1 MGRGLYNGRPA
12 LVETVRAPLPSA
24 ASMLLSEV
32 ARPTAVHYRMLALT
46 WAGWLF
52 DFYDLILYTFLLAPI
67 TADLGLGR
75 ETHAAVMGVSLG
87 ATAAGGILFGA
98 LADRHGRKAVLQW
111 SILTYSLGAVL
122 CGLAPG
128 LGALAAARVVTGL
141 GVGGEWAIGHALL
154 AESVP
159 PRLRGRF
166 GALLQTGAPVGVG
179 LAAVVGSFL
188 APAIGWRATFLVSG
202 LPALLVAAI
211 RRGLPESDLWRA
223 HPSPSHDRPRR
234 VAPYL
239 GRAFGL
245 AVLNM
250 SSYWLTYTWL
260 PTYLREERGLSIA
273 GSGAKVLVVVVGELL
288 GYASFGLVSD
298 RLGRRPAFSLYAG
311 LMAVGLVSITLLW
324 PLIVGWP
331 PLLLGCL
338 WLVGFGTGT
347 WSNFGPMFA
356 ELFPT
361 ALRTTLVGSVFNAAR
376 GVQLVAP
383 MVVALLARRYGLAGG
398 IALAAGF
405 ALAAAGWV
413 WLLPETRG
421 RRLET

>member
-1 MGRGLYNGRPA
+1 
-12 LVETVRAPLPSA
+12 
-24 ASMLLSEV
+24 
-32 ARPTAVHYRMLALT
+32 
-46 WAGWLF
+46 
-52 DFYDLILYTFLLAPI
+52 
-67 TADLGLGR
+67 
-75 ETHAAVMGVSLG
+75 
-87 ATAAGGILFGA
+87 
-98 LADRHGRKAVLQW
+98 
-111 SILTYSLGAVL
+111 
-122 CGLAPG
+122 
-128 LGALAAARVVTGL
+128 
-141 GVGGEWAIGHALL
+141 
-154 AESVP
+154 
-159 PRLRGRF
+159 
-166 GALLQTGAPVGVG
+166 
-179 LAAVVGSFL
+179 
-188 APAIGWRATFLVSG
+188 
-202 LPALLVAAI
+202 
-211 RRGLPESDLWRA
+211 
-223 HPSPSHDRPRR
+223 
-234 VAPYL
+234 
-239 GRAFGL
+239 
-245 AVLNM
+245 VLNM

>member
-1 MGRGLYNGRPA
+1 
-12 LVETVRAPLPSA
+12 
-24 ASMLLSEV
+24 MLLSET
-32 ARPTAVHYRMLALT
+32 ARPTPVHYRMLALT

-75 ETHAAVMGVSLG
+75 DAHALVMGMSLG
-87 ATAAGGILFGA
+87 ATAAGGMLFGA

-111 SILTYSLGAVL
+111 SILTYSAGAVL

-128 LGALAAARVVTGL
+128 LGALVAARIVTGL

-166 GALLQTGAPVGVG
+166 GALLQTGAPMGVG
-179 LAAVVGSFL
+179 LAALVGSFL
-188 APAIGWRATFLVSG
+188 APAIGWRATFLLSG
-202 LPALLVAAI
+202 LPAVLVAAI
-211 RRGLPESDLWRA
+211 RRGLPESDVWRRRLPA
-223 HPSPSHDRPRR
+223 HDHPIRG
-234 VAPYL
+234 VPYL

-273 GSGAKVLVVVVGELL
+273 GSGTKLLVVVVGELL

-298 RLGRRPAFSLYAG
+298 RFGRRPAFTAYAT
-311 LMAVGLVSITLLW
+311 LMAVGLVAITVLW
-324 PLIVGWP
+324 PLIAGWP

-361 ALRTTLVGSVFNAAR
+361 AVRTTLVGGVFNAAR

-383 MVVALLARRYGLAGG
+383 MLVALLARRYGLAGG

-421 RRLET
+421 RRLDP

>member
-1 MGRGLYNGRPA
+1 M
-12 LVETVRAPLPSA
+12 LPSD
-24 ASMLLSEV
+24 V

-75 ETHAAVMGVSLG
+75 EEHALVMGASLG

-128 LGALAAARVVTGL
+128 LRTLAGARMVTGL

-179 LAAVVGSFL
+179 LAAVVGSVL
-188 APAIGWRATFLVSG
+188 APAIGWRATFVVSG

-211 RRGLPESDLWRA
+211 RRVLPESDVWRA
-223 HPSPSHDRPRR
+223 RRLPAHEGPLR

-273 GSGAKVLVVVVGELL
+273 GSGTKVLVVVLGELL

-298 RLGRRPAFSLYAG
+298 RFGRRPAFSVYAT
-311 LMAVGLVSITLLW
+311 LMAVGLVAITLLW

-361 ALRTTLVGSVFNAAR
+361 RVRTTLVGSVFNAAR
-376 GVQLVAP
+376 GVQLLAP
-383 MVVALLARRYGLAGG
+383 MLVAVLARRYGLAGG

-421 RRLET
+421 RRLEP